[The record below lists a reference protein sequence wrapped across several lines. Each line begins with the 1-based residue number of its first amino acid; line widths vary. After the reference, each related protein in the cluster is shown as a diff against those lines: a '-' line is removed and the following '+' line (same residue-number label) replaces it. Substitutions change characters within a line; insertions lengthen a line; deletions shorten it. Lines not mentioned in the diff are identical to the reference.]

1 MEGLISLGVEVG
13 GGEGELIA
21 RGLSSDIFFI
31 GASLRYAE
39 EKKKSNNFHWEIREL
54 SSTCTSR

>member
-13 GGEGELIA
+13 GGEGGLIA

-39 EKKKSNNFHWEIREL
+39 EKKNQIIFTGK
-54 SSTCTSR
+54 